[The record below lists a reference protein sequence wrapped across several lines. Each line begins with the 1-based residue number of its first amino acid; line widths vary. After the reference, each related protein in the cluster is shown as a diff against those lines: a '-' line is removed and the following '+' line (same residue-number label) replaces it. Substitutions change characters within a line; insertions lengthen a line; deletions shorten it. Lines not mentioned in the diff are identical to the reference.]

1 MRKIDEKKLGKLHTA
16 GELLTEKY
24 GKPGSLER
32 EAFHDKSV
40 AWYYGNI
47 LRQRRLEMKITQQ
60 QLADRLGTARSY
72 ISRVE
77 NGESDIQISSFF
89 RIARALRMDFTPT
102 YT

>member
-1 MRKIDEKKLGKLHTA
+1 MKKIDENKLAKLHTA
-16 GELLTEKY
+16 GELLTKKY
-24 GKPGSLER
+24 GEEGSVER
-32 EAFHDKSV
+32 ESFHDKSI

-60 QLADRLGTARSY
+60 ELANRVGTARSY

-89 RIARALRMDFTPT
+89 RIAKILRIEFTPT
-102 YT
+102 FA